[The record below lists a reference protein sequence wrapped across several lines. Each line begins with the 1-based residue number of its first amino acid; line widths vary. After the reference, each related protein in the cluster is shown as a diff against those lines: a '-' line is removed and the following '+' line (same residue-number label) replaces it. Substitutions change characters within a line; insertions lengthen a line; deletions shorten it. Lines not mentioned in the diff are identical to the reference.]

1 MIKKLLMCRPEY
13 YVINYSINSWT
24 DSKDQIDGELA
35 IKQWEHLY
43 DQLNQLGVEVE
54 LLNPVE
60 GIPDL
65 CFVGDAGMAYNGK
78 FIPSNFRHKERQSEI
93 VHYVDWM
100 KCHDYKIFEIEEN
113 ISFEGLGDVVQYD
126 NVYFIGYG
134 GRSSQ
139 GACKYT
145 SEVFEELQ
153 LLGELQLADSRFF
166 HNSHAIALLSNTI
179 GMYYPS
185 AFTEE
190 SIRQIQEN
198 LSVCLE
204 IDEQDACDFVCN
216 NIVVNKNILVDSC
229 SKKLELQLNDLGFNV
244 IKLPMSEFKKTGA
257 SLRCLVLTL

>member
-1 MIKKLLMCRPEY
+1 MITKLLMCRPDY

-24 DSKDQIDGELA
+24 DAEGQIDGNLA
-35 IKQWEHLY
+35 MQQWENLY
-43 DQLNQLGVEVE
+43 NTLIQLGVEVE

-60 GIPDL
+60 GIPDM

-78 FIPSNFRHKERQSEI
+78 FIPSNFRHKERQAEI

-100 KCHDYKIFEIEEN
+100 KSHDYKVFNIPEN

-126 NVYFIGYG
+126 DVYFIGYG

-145 SEVFEELQ
+145 SKVFEELK
-153 LLGELQLADSRFF
+153 LLGEVQLADARFF
-166 HNSHAIALLSNTI
+166 HNSHAIALLSKNI

-185 AFTEE
+185 AFTEA
-190 SIRQIQEN
+190 SIQQIQRSLE
-198 LSVCLE
+198 VCIE

-216 NIVVNKNILVDSC
+216 NIVVNQNVLVDNC
-229 SKKLELQLNDLGFNV
+229 SEKLERQLNEIGFNV